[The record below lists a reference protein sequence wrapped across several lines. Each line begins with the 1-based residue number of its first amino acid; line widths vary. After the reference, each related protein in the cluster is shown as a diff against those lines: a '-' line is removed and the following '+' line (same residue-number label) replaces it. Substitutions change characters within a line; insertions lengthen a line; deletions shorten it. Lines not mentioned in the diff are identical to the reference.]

1 MDVSKLH
8 PLDYSTL
15 QKGQFINQSD
25 AEDIV
30 GFKASENPRRF
41 QLELMRLRGA
51 IWDNCEELVA
61 KVEGLG
67 IRILTDPEADEYL
80 WAQQCH
86 LIAKQARIARAR
98 GRIDR
103 TEFDSIQARTSEMR
117 DLFSAGVANEL
128 QKSLRRAQ
136 REHAMLAECRS
147 EAGRICQTGPLDAPP
162 PR

>member
-15 QKGQFINQSD
+15 RKGQLINQSD
-25 AEDIV
+25 AEEIV
-30 GFKASENPRRF
+30 GFKASKDPRRF

-67 IRILTDPEADEYL
+67 IRILTDAEADEYL
-80 WAQQCH
+80 WTQQCQ

-103 TEFDSIQARTSEMR
+103 TEFDAIQARTSEMR

-136 REHAMLAECRS
+136 REQAMLAD
-147 EAGRICQTGPLDAPP
+147 AGPSSLALAPDGAPP
-162 PR
+162 RNQ